1 MRDRSIA
8 AKSTR
13 SSLTRRRFLQSAAGG
28 VLGAAAWLQ
37 RWPRAIAAPAPKG
50 EPTGQLTWAIHITI
64 APTWFD
70 PAETPGIITP
80 YMFLYALHDALV
92 KPMPDNP
99 MAPSLATAWTESADG
114 LTYDFELRQGVKF
127 HNGDPF
133 TAEDVKFSFER
144 YKGAGAGE
152 FRKKVKA
159 VEVVNPHHVRFRL
172 QAPWPDFMTFYG
184 TPATGAGW
192 IVPKRYLEKVG
203 DEEFKNR
210 PIGLGP
216 YRLVSHQP
224 GVEVVF
230 EANADYWRKTP
241 HVKRLVMKSV
251 PDATT
256 RLAML
261 KKREADVTY
270 GIYGPLAEEVQRD
283 PSLKLEAPVIA
294 TQWIVFTY
302 EQYDPKS
309 PWADQRV
316 RLAANLAFN
325 RQAANEAETLGRS
338 VLTGS
343 IIPRTFDY
351 ALPLEPYAYD
361 PGKAKQL
368 LKEAGFPNGF
378 DAGECAV
385 DSVYTGVVEA
395 LVNDLAA
402 VGIRAKVRP
411 MERAAHQA
419 ALREKT
425 LKNLAFQGS
434 GAFGNAATRLDAFVY
449 SRGQQSWIKD
459 PEIDDWYLQQAE
471 ERDRQKR
478 EALLHK
484 IQRKLYDEARFI
496 PVWELAFLCASGPR
510 AAVSGL
516 GLIPSF
522 AYSGPYEDVQVKT

>member
-1 MRDRSIA
+1 M
-8 AKSTR
+8 TQHGMQVET
-13 SSLTRRRFLQSAAGG
+13 SLTRRRFLQGTMGG
-28 VLGAAAWLQ
+28 VAGLTAWFQ
-37 RWPRAIAAPAPKG
+37 GWPRLAAAPAKKD
-50 EPTGQLTWAIHITI
+50 EPSGQMTWAIHVTI

-80 YMFLYALHDALV
+80 YMFMYAMHDALV

-99 MAPSLATAWTESADG
+99 MFPSLATMWSESADG

-152 FRKKVKA
+152 LKRQVKA
-159 VEVVNPHHVRFRL
+159 VEIVNPHHIRFQL
-172 QAPWPDFMTFYG
+172 HEPWPDFMTFYG

-192 IVPKRYLEKVG
+192 IVPKNYTEKIG
-203 DEEFKNR
+203 SEEFKNR

-216 YRLVSHQP
+216 YRFVSHQP
-224 GVEVVF
+224 GLELVL

-251 PDATT
+251 PEATT

-270 GIYGPLAEEVQRD
+270 GLYGPLAEEVQRD
-283 PSLKLEAPVIA
+283 PNLKLEAPVIA
-294 TQWIVFTY
+294 TQWIVFTH

-325 RQAANEAETLGRS
+325 RQTANEAETLGHS

-343 IIPRTFDY
+343 IIPRKFDY
-351 ALPLEPYAYD
+351 ALPLEPYTYD
-361 PGKAKQL
+361 PNKARQL
-368 LKEAGFPNGF
+368 LKEAGYANGF
-378 DAGECAV
+378 DAGECSV
-385 DSVYTGVVEA
+385 DSVYSGVVEA
-395 LVNDLAA
+395 LVNDLSA

-411 MERAAHQA
+411 VERAAHQA

-425 LKNLAFQGS
+425 YKNLAFQGS
-434 GAFGNAATRLDAFVY
+434 GAYGNAATRLDSFVY
-449 SRGQQSWIKD
+449 SKGQQSWMKD
-459 PEIDDWYLQQAE
+459 PEIDAWYAQQAA
-471 ERDRQKR
+471 ERDRQQR
-478 EALLHK
+478 QAVLHK
-484 IQRKLYDEARFI
+484 IQQKLYDEARFI
-496 PVWELAFLCASGPR
+496 PIWELAFLCASGPR
-510 AAVSGL
+510 AAVSGM
-516 GLIPSF
+516 GLIPTF
-522 AYSGPYEDVQVKT
+522 AYSGPYEDVRLKS

>member
-1 MRDRSIA
+1 M
-8 AKSTR
+8 
-13 SSLTRRRFLQSAAGG
+13 
-28 VLGAAAWLQ
+28 
-37 RWPRAIAAPAPKG
+37 AAPAQKD
-50 EPTGQLTWAIHITI
+50 EPSGQMTWAIHVTI

-99 MAPSLATAWTESADG
+99 MSPSLATRWTESSDG
-114 LTYDFELRQGVKF
+114 LSYDFELRQGVKF

-152 FRKKVKA
+152 LKRQVKA
-159 VEVVNPHHVRFRL
+159 VEIVDPHHIRFQL
-172 QAPWPDFMTFYG
+172 HEPWPDFMTFYG

-192 IVPKRYLEKVG
+192 IVPKNYTEKIG
-203 DEEFKNR
+203 SEEFKNR

-216 YRLVSHQP
+216 YRFVSHQP
-224 GVEVVF
+224 GLELVL
-230 EANADYWRKTP
+230 EANTDYWRKTP

-251 PDATT
+251 PEATT

-270 GIYGPLAEEVQRD
+270 GLYGPLAEEVQRD
-283 PSLKLEAPVIA
+283 SNLKLEAPVIA
-294 TQWIVFTY
+294 TQWIIFTY
-302 EQYDPKS
+302 EECDPKS

-325 RQAANEAETLGRS
+325 RQTANEAETLGYS
-338 VLTGS
+338 MLTGS
-343 IIPRTFDY
+343 IIPRQFDY
-351 ALPLEPYAYD
+351 ALPLEPYPYD
-361 PGKAKQL
+361 PQKAKQL
-368 LKEAGFPNGF
+368 LKEAGYSRGF
-378 DAGECAV
+378 DAGECSV

-395 LVNDLAA
+395 LVNDLST

-411 MERAAHQA
+411 VERAAHQA

-425 LKNLAFQGS
+425 YKNLAFQGS

-449 SRGQQSWIKD
+449 SKGQQSWIKD
-459 PEIDDWYLQQAE
+459 PEIDAWYTQQAA

-478 EALLHK
+478 QALLHK
-484 IQRKLYDEARFI
+484 IQQKVYDEALFI
-496 PVWELAFLCASGPR
+496 PIWELAFLCASGPR
-510 AAVSGL
+510 AAVSGM
-516 GLIPSF
+516 GLIPTF
-522 AYSGPYEDVQVKT
+522 AYSGPYEDVQLKS